1 MATFQDNQG
10 KQYTWVDS
18 DTIAD
23 DDRSYRIV
31 GYNARETSKVV
42 PDNETGLPKF
52 IMGQQGGD
60 EQSEATQRI
69 AAAGG
74 FNIIESTGEF
84 DSYGRELIRIKD
96 VRGNDLSNALIR
108 SGAVGINRYTDDQGL
123 KAYED
128 GLMARE
134 SGQVSNYGKIADET
148 ITKRP
153 TFFKD
158 TPLMEKAFGAS
169 PTTENDYA
177 QQVLQVIAEQK
188 GLNLQDDDQLR
199 KATKILNS
207 GNYDQRSIPFTAI
220 DFRSPDRTKEGIA
233 YNQFSTSWNQGW
245 AGMARGL
252 MGFSELLGVSIGSE
266 EMKEWGGEGV
276 KIYSE
281 ELKAAPRLESMDYRD
296 VDDVWAAY
304 RFISNNL
311 AMSAPYLTTLTTG
324 AVLAPVTFGLSMGVA
339 YGSVGGSYA
348 GQVWNDIDGPKGRKE
363 AALSLLAGTAMAVID
378 AFGFKGLISP
388 SRILSKEGRDE
399 LAKEIAKRSG
409 GKTSEVQAKQMVRDM
424 SIAKMRDTMEGMGNF
439 AYDIAKQGKLA
450 PLIAKSQFLKRG
462 IGGGLREAGTE
473 AAQEGLG
480 YLASK
485 GMSEGGL
492 DKNFDMEEFKNLLA
506 QSAVAGGTLGTGFST
521 AGELIQVGKNKI
533 LKRDLEEGKLDSLN
547 PFDRIRKEFNNEEKI
562 VDPVT
567 GVVRSYGNTDIM
579 DDNKRGSVSLDVNS
593 LDESEINRLNQ
604 ERIVTGI
611 LSDVEL
617 NKKISDVEDRIAK
630 NDKSIAENSK
640 VMNDPDKTQED
651 KAQATLRNQT
661 QESNK
666 RQNVIIKDVLERE
679 TTGRAQGTVRQLNTE
694 DAKRVQRDIDK
705 YKDRPKD
712 AERQESKVKQATEAR
727 QKTLESKKRDRT
739 FWDKLKN
746 FKEYLPKGYRA
757 AATSIFRPE
766 LLRLSKTLR
775 KLASLIGSPLG
786 TMYSGRNVEHY
797 SDHLFSNRFMSILK
811 AKGIFQRF
819 GYIDTLTNSKEIS
832 EIIYRYMN
840 AKKLNP
846 TSAEAIAYFNSKEY
860 IKHKSALELT
870 VNDLNNLVQTMF
882 DLEYEMMIKERGAGA
897 AIRRVNDPQNPFWMN
912 TGSFDWKKVRQNET
926 AWKAFMAENARKANN
941 EKYTYSEINDL
952 YIKISNQE
960 ESSDFSL
967 IEGDFWQ
974 PNTFKT
980 KKGENLSTADGFSAF
995 ANTDIILN
1003 MTHLSRQY
1011 AKYIAYTTYFGA
1023 GGKDL
1028 DFMLGQMKDVDG
1040 LSDEQIA
1047 EVAQGVKDIIDA
1059 ATGNFNNIKSKNLNF
1074 WQRKASFFSTLI
1086 GLPLSVIASFAEFA
1100 MLLYNDPGFPVIKE
1114 GIKTAMSEMITIFKD
1129 IEKEAQNPA
1138 LANVPNSAKDS
1149 KALHRLMMNG
1159 LVHEDAVGA
1168 TRLGMGETDVSQA
1181 WFLKK
1186 FFKVTLISPLTL
1198 FQRILAQSQVAGFV
1212 SDRMR
1217 ILAAIPDG
1225 YPMNNRQQEVYTQ
1238 LLNMGMDVDTMVN
1251 MYKKYEGN
1259 QSLFDS
1265 LMDDPNNEVSKAD
1278 MDFMNEQME
1287 IGSYAFINER
1297 VQNPKAYNRPL
1308 LFQDP
1313 HYQLFLQ
1320 FNGFISTFTANIIPK
1335 LWIDYSKNGSPR
1347 MKYNTFALMVLMFAL
1362 AGLSQWLKDYIKFKD
1377 STPYL
1382 TNEQLFQRAIMAS
1395 GILGSGERVLQAAFP
1410 LYKSRDESIVD
1421 RVFGETIGGAPFV
1434 RNVMNAGKAV
1444 GSALEGKGK
1453 QAVRQGLTVTP
1464 LIGAVNPI
1472 RNIIHDSIFN
1482 PTDIRPYK

>member
-23 DDRSYRIV
+23 NDRSYRIV

-69 AAAGG
+69 AASGG

-108 SGAVGINRYTDDQGL
+108 SGAVGINRYTDEQGL

-169 PTTENDYA
+169 PTTESDYA

-188 GLNLQDDDQLR
+188 GLNLQDDEQLR
-199 KATKILNS
+199 QATKVLDS
-207 GNYDQRSIPFTAI
+207 GNYDQRSIPFTSI

-252 MGFSELLGVSIGSE
+252 MGFSEILGVSIGNE

-281 ELKAAPRLESMDYRD
+281 ELKEAPRLESMDYRD
-296 VDDVWAAY
+296 VDDVWGAY
-304 RFISNNL
+304 RFVSNNL
-311 AMSAPYLTTLTTG
+311 AMSAPYLVTLTAG
-324 AVLAPVTFGLSMGVA
+324 AVLSPITAGVSMGIA

-348 GQVWNDIDGPKGRKE
+348 GQVWNDIEGPKGRKE
-363 AALSLLAGTAMAVID
+363 AALSLLAGTAMALID
-378 AFGFKGLISP
+378 RFGFKGLISP
-388 SRILSKEGRDE
+388 SRVLTKAGREE
-399 LAKEIAKRSG
+399 LAQQIAKRSG
-409 GKTSEVQAKQMVRDM
+409 GKISEQQARESIRTM
-424 SIAKMRDTMEGMGNF
+424 SIEVMKETMEGMGNF
-439 AYDIAKQGKLA
+439 AYDLAKQGRLA
-450 PLIAKSQFLKRG
+450 PLIAKSQFIKSG
-462 IGGGLREAGTE
+462 IKGGLREAGTE

-485 GMSEGGL
+485 AMSEGGL
-492 DKNFDMEEFKNLLA
+492 DKNFDMEKFKNLLA

-521 AGELIQVGKNKI
+521 AGELIQVGKNKV

-547 PFDRIRKEFNNEEKI
+547 PFDRIRREFNPEEKI

-567 GVVRSYGNTDIM
+567 GVERTYGNTDIM
-579 DDNKRGSVSLDVNS
+579 DDNKKGSVSLNINTM
-593 LDESEINRLNQ
+593 DETKINKLNQ
-604 ERIVTGI
+604 ERIKLGI
-611 LSDVEL
+611 LSDVDL
-617 NKKISDVEDRIAK
+617 NKKLSEVENEIAK
-630 NDKSIAENSK
+630 LDASIAENSAVK
-640 VMNDPDKTQED
+640 NDPAKKQEEKSQAQMENMNLEIERKRKVLDKE
-651 KAQATLRNQT
+651 K
-661 QESNK
+661 
-666 RQNVIIKDVLERE
+666 VERE
-679 TTGRAQGTVRQLNTE
+679 TTGRAQGIVRQLTAE
-694 DAKRVQRDIDK
+694 DVKRVEKDINK
-705 YKDRPKD
+705 YADRSKD
-712 AERQESKVKQATEAR
+712 AEPLESKVKQATEAR
-727 QKTLESKKRDRT
+727 QKTLESRKRDRT

-757 AATSIFRPE
+757 SATSIFRPE
-766 LLRLSKTLR
+766 LLRISVALR

-840 AKKLNP
+840 AQKLNP
-846 TSAEAIAYFNSKEY
+846 TSAEAIAYFNSKEH
-860 IKHKSALELT
+860 IKHKAALELT

-882 DLEYEMMIKERGAGA
+882 DLEYEMMIKEVGAGA
-897 AIRRVNDPQNPFWMN
+897 AIKRINDPQNPFWMN
-912 TGSFDWKKVRQNET
+912 TGSFDWKKVRQNES

-960 ESSDFSL
+960 EASDFSL

-980 KKGENLSTADGFSAF
+980 KKGENLSTADGFDKF

-1028 DFMLGQMKDVDG
+1028 DFMLGQMKEDG

-1114 GIKTAMSEMITIFKD
+1114 GIKTAMGEMITIFKD

-1217 ILAAIPDG
+1217 LLAAIPDG

-1347 MKYNTFALMVLMFAL
+1347 MKYNTFALMVIMFAL

-1434 RNVMNAGKAV
+1434 RNVTTAGKAI
-1444 GSALEGKGK
+1444 GSALEGKGE
-1453 QAVRQGLTVTP
+1453 QAVRQGLGVTP

-1472 RNIIHDSIFN
+1472 RNIIHDAIFN

>member
-23 DDRSYRIV
+23 NDRSYRIV

-42 PDNETGLPKF
+42 PDNETGLPRF

-96 VRGNDLSNALIR
+96 AKGNDLSNTLIR
-108 SGAVGINRYTDDQGL
+108 SGAVGINRYTDEQGL

-134 SGQVSNYGKIADET
+134 SGKVSNYGKIADEV

-153 TFFKD
+153 IYFKD
-158 TPLMEKAFGAS
+158 TPLMEKAFGSS

-177 QQVLQVIAEQK
+177 QQVLQVIAEQR

-199 KATKILNS
+199 EATKILDS

-220 DFRSPDRTKEGIA
+220 AFRSPDRTKEGIA

-252 MGFSELLGVSIGSE
+252 MGFSELMGVTIGNE

-281 ELKAAPRLESMDYRD
+281 ELKRAPRLESMDYRD
-296 VDDVWAAY
+296 VDDVWDAY

-311 AMSAPYLTTLTTG
+311 AMSAPYLVTLTTG
-324 AVLAPVTFGLSMGVA
+324 ALLTPVTAGVSMGIA

-348 GQVWNDIDGPKGRKE
+348 GQVWNDIEGPKGRQE
-363 AALSLLAGTAMAVID
+363 AGLSLLAGTAMAVID

-388 SRILSKEGRDE
+388 SRILSKEGRE
-399 LAKEIAKRSG
+399 YLAEEIAKRSKG
-409 GKTSEVQAKQMVRDM
+409 EITVEQARESVRVM
-424 SIAKMRDTMEGMGNF
+424 SVKKMKETMEGMGNF
-439 AYDIAKQGKLA
+439 AYDLAKQGRLA
-450 PLIAKSQFLKRG
+450 PLIAKSQFIKSG
-462 IGGGLREAGTE
+462 IKGGLREAGTE

-485 GMSEGGL
+485 AMSEGGL
-492 DKNFDMEEFKNLLA
+492 DKNFDMEKFKNLLA
-506 QSAVAGGTLGTGFST
+506 QAAVAGGTLGTGFAT
-521 AGELIQVGKNKI
+521 AGELVQVGKNKV

-547 PFDRIRKEFNNEEKI
+547 PFDRIRREFNPEEKI
-562 VDPVT
+562 TDPVT
-567 GVVRSYGNTDIM
+567 GIERSFGNNDII
-579 DDNKRGSVSLDVNS
+579 DENKKGSVSLNVNS
-593 LDESEINRLNQ
+593 MDEANINRLNK
-604 ERIVTGI
+604 ERILLGK
-611 LSDVEL
+611 LSDTEL
-617 NKKISDVEDRIAK
+617 NQKLSDIENRIAK
-630 NDKSIAENSK
+630 NDESIALNSDIA
-640 VMNDPDKTQED
+640 NHPDVAEKD
-651 KAQATLRNQT
+651 KAEARVRNRNL
-661 QESNK
+661 EGDRRRNLVNK
-666 RQNVIIKDVLERE
+666 EQVERE
-679 TTGRAQGTVRQLNTE
+679 TTGRAQGRIAELTPKEVERIEN
-694 DAKRVQRDIDK
+694 DIAK
-705 YKDRPKD
+705 YEARPKD
-712 AERQESKVKQATEAR
+712 VEPQESKVKQATEAR
-727 QKTLESKKRDRT
+727 QKTLESRKRDRT

-766 LLRLSKTLR
+766 LLRLSETLR

-786 TMYSGRNVEHY
+786 SMYSGRNVEHY

-811 AKGIFQRF
+811 AKNIFQRF
-819 GYIDTLTNSKEIS
+819 GYIDTLSNSKEIS

-840 AKKLNP
+840 AQKLDP

-860 IKHKSALELT
+860 IKHKSALEIT
-870 VNDLNNLVQTMF
+870 VNDLNDLVQTMF
-882 DLEYEMMIKERGAGA
+882 DLEYEMMVKEIGAGA
-897 AIRRVNDPQNPFWMN
+897 AIRRINDPKDPFWMN
-912 TGSFDWKKVRQNET
+912 TGSFDWKKVRQNES
-926 AWKAFMAENARKANN
+926 AWKAFMAKNARKMNG

-960 ESSDFSL
+960 EASDFSL
-967 IEGDFWQ
+967 VEGDFWQ

-980 KKGENLSTADGFSAF
+980 SKGQNLSTADGFSDF

-1028 DFMLGQMKDVDG
+1028 DYMLGQMKEEG
-1040 LSDEQIA
+1040 LSDDQIA

-1059 ATGNFNNIKSKNLNF
+1059 GTGNFNNIKSKNLNF

-1086 GLPLSVIASFAEFA
+1086 GLPFSVLASFAEFA

-1114 GIKTAMSEMITIFKD
+1114 GIKKAMGEMITIFKD
-1129 IEKEAQNPA
+1129 IEKGTQNPA
-1138 LANVPNSAKDS
+1138 LENVPNSAKDS

-1168 TRLGMGETDVSQA
+1168 TRLGMGETDVAQA

-1212 SDRMR
+1212 SDRLR
-1217 ILAAIPDG
+1217 LLAAIPEG

-1238 LLNMGMDVDTMVN
+1238 MLNMGMDVDTMVA
-1251 MYKKYEGN
+1251 MYIKYDGN
-1259 QSLFDS
+1259 QALFDS
-1265 LMDDPNNEVSKAD
+1265 LMEDTTDKVAQAD

-1335 LWIDYSKNGSPR
+1335 LWIDYTKNGSPR
-1347 MKYNTFALMVLMFAL
+1347 MRYNTFALMIIMFAL

-1382 TNEQLFQRAIMAS
+1382 TKEQLLQRALMAS

-1410 LYKSRDESIVD
+1410 LYRSRDESIVD

-1434 RNVMNAGKAV
+1434 RNVANIGKSI
-1444 GSALEGKGK
+1444 GSALEGKTE
-1453 QAVRQGLTVTP
+1453 QAVRQGLTATP
-1464 LIGAVNPI
+1464 LIAPATPI